1 MLDKPVCL
9 GRKARAGRISSAF
22 LTLIALAFCG
32 TMPSCSLGNI
42 AQDPCKTN
50 DECVSTIGPNSQ
62 CVNGYCT
69 DPPACGTG
77 HDCRKVAGGGACVN
91 GFCVSTFPKD
101 PQCTDIHE
109 PEDLLNARLAGP
121 DAPLVIGSIYSLG
134 EQKDQVL
141 TESVRL
147 AVDEINNKGGKM
159 NRGKRLGVV
168 VCDNGGPGNMAQGEE
183 RSNLTNKAVD
193 YLAGTLGV
201 PYIVGPLSSA
211 DSLLVIA
218 RLKEK
223 NYPTV
228 VISASATSP
237 TLTDADDPLGNGKPG
252 LFWRTCPSDL
262 LQGKVMAT
270 NVVGVDAMVTKVAI
284 AYSNDAYGQGLSKV
298 FRETYGLMNTMLF
311 PVDDAQFNDDAAMT
325 KLANDIN
332 AYGPNG
338 VLVITVRAGNTI
350 RIVQALAT
358 TPAASAKFYFTDGA
372 KDATALFDPNLS
384 AEVKTI
390 LNGAVGTAP
399 ASPSGN
405 VYDIFSAGYK
415 AKFNRDPADF
425 SFTAHA
431 YDATYVGAYGVIWA
445 SRQDENYDGN
455 QVAEGM
461 TNLSAGAST
470 DITFGTWGNG
480 KTALSNGM
488 SINLLGA
495 SGTLQFDP
503 DTGEAPGDI
512 EIWHIVNGA
521 LATKDVIP
529 PSP

>member
-1 MLDKPVCL
+1 MLDKPVCPGRSART
-9 GRKARAGRISSAF
+9 GRK
-22 LTLIALAFCG
+22 TTALLALVALVLFASI
-32 TMPSCSLGNI
+32 PSCSLGNI
-42 AQDPCKTN
+42 AQDACKTN
-50 DECVSTIGPNSQ
+50 DECVLTIGPMSQ
-62 CVNGYCT
+62 CTNGYCT
-69 DPPACGTG
+69 DPPACATG
-77 HDCRKVAGGGACVN
+77 HDCRKLAGGGACVD
-91 GFCVSTFPKD
+91 GFCVSTFPQESICKAV
-101 PQCTDIHE
+101 HE
-109 PEDLLNARLAGP
+109 PEDLLSDRLAGP
-121 DAPLVIGSIYSLG
+121 DSPLVIGSIYSLG
-134 EQKDQVL
+134 DPKDQVL

-147 AVDEINNKGGKM
+147 AVDEINTKGGKM

-168 VCDNGGPGNMAQGEE
+168 VCDNGGPSNMAQGEE
-183 RSNLTNKAVD
+183 RANLTNKAVD

-270 NVVGVDAMVTKVAI
+270 NVVGIDATVTKVAI
-284 AYSNDAYGQGLSKV
+284 VYSNDAYGQGLSKV
-298 FRETYGLMNTMLF
+298 FRETYGLDKTMLF
-311 PVDDAQFNDDAAMT
+311 PVDDAQYNDSAAM
-325 KLANDIN
+325 ANM
-332 AYGPNG
+332 ASQVATFGPNG

-350 RIVQALAT
+350 TILQALST
-358 TPAASAKFYFTDGA
+358 TSAASAKYYFTDGA
-372 KDATALFDPNLS
+372 KDATALLDPNLS
-384 AEVKTI
+384 TEVKTI
-390 LNGAVGTAP
+390 ITNAVGTAP

-415 AKFNRDPADF
+415 AKFQRDPADF

-445 SRQDENYDGN
+445 SRQNDAYDGN

-461 TNLSAGAST
+461 TKLSAGAST
-470 DITFGTWGNG
+470 DITFGTWGAG
-480 KTALSNGM
+480 KTALANGM
-488 SINLLGA
+488 GINVNGA

-512 EIWHIVNGA
+512 EIWNVVNGGFN
-521 LATKDVIP
+521 TKQIL
-529 PSP
+529 SP